1 MFIKT
6 TYQEANNMG
15 VSFIIAS
22 YNCVKYIDE
31 CLQSIYQQTYNG
43 DIEIIVCDDC
53 STDGTRELLEQY
65 SCKGKL
71 ILIKNKTNL
80 GAAQSRNNCISLAK
94 HNYLA
99 ILDAD
104 DYISKDRI
112 EKQIAVLEKNNEIDF
127 VSTGIQRFYED
138 GERINFIP
146 QKEYPEAKDFLFTL
160 PFSHATTLFR
170 KDILQRVGGYRIA
183 KETRRGQDYDLFM
196 RIYAAGG
203 KGCNIPD
210 ITYFYRCFRGSNK
223 KKDSYSI
230 RIDEAKIRAKGFKA
244 MGIGP
249 IRYLY
254 ILKPL
259 ILGLIPNSIIDKL
272 WHKGG

>member
-1 MFIKT
+1 
-6 TYQEANNMG
+6 MG

-22 YNCVKYIDE
+22 YNCKRYLDE
-31 CLQSIYQQTYNG
+31 CLNSIYAQTFKG
-43 DIEIIVCDDC
+43 EVEIIVCDDC
-53 STDGTRELLEQY
+53 STDGTSDLLQKY
-65 SCKGKL
+65 SEEGKIVYL
-71 ILIKNKTNL
+71 KNKKNL
-80 GAAQSRNNCISLAK
+80 GAAQSRNNCIAK
-94 HNYLA
+94 AKYDYLA

-104 DYISKDRI
+104 DYISNDRL
-112 EKQIAVLEKNNEIDF
+112 EKQVAVLEKNPNVDF
-127 VSTGIQRFYED
+127 VSTGIRRFYDD
-138 GERINFIP
+138 GVTIDTIP
-146 QKEYPEAKDFLFTL
+146 KIVYPQPKDFLFTL
-160 PFSHATTLFR
+160 PFSHATTLF
-170 KDILQRVGGYRIA
+170 KKEILTRVGGYRIA

-210 ITYFYRCFRGSNK
+210 ITYFYRCFRGHNR

-249 IRYLY
+249 IRYIY

-259 ILGLIPNSIIDKL
+259 ILGLIPQNIINVL
-272 WHKGG
+272 WHKG